1 MARDAKRGQ
10 RLSMLHVTAGMGR
23 AGDEGPEGSRIRRL
37 HGSVLLDFP
46 DNGLVVIVLGN
57 LDEASGNV
65 VPELALSLASRFS
78 HR

>member
-1 MARDAKRGQ
+1 VLAMK
-10 RLSMLHVTAGMGR
+10 GR
-23 AGDEGPEGSRIRRL
+23 KVVGHDGFT
-37 HGSVLLDFP
+37 GSVLLDFP

-65 VPELALSLASRFS
+65 VPELALSIASRFS